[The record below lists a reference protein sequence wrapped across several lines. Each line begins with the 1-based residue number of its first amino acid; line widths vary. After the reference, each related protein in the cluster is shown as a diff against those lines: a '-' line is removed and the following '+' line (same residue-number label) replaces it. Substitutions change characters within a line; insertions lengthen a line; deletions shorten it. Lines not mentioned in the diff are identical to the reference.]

1 MVKKI
6 KFSKIAISSTSKDS
20 RVKLIASQIY
30 EILKN
35 KECEVFHD
43 DTLNRFTS
51 SLKSKYRN
59 QKYILKNA
67 DLIIAIG
74 GDGTILNC
82 SRQYGSKGLPILGIN
97 LGKLGFL
104 SDIAPKNITNDLL
117 EVIEG
122 DFVKDSRFFL
132 STKINNRE
140 DYLALNEVVIHSGA
154 IAQLIEFDLFINNDF
169 VYRQKADGII
179 VNTPTGSTAY
189 SLSGGG
195 PIVHPALGAITIL
208 PMFPQ
213 SLSTSPLV
221 VDSSSTIRIELISNK
236 TKAMLSFDSHDNL
249 SFKEGASIEIT
260 KSDSP
265 LTLIHP
271 KDHNFYESCRTKLG
285 WSSNI
290 IKVEE

>member
-30 EILKN
+30 EILRN

-43 DTLNRFTS
+43 DTLIRFKS

-59 QKYILKNA
+59 QKYILNNS

-117 EVIEG
+117 EVMEG
-122 DFVKDSRFFL
+122 NFVKDSRFFL
-132 STKINNRE
+132 STKINNQKN
-140 DYLALNEVVIHSGA
+140 YLALNEVVIHSGA

-195 PIVHPALGAITIL
+195 PIVHPALEAITIL

-221 VDSSSTIRIELISNK
+221 VDSSSVIRIELISKK

-249 SFKEGASIEIT
+249 SFKEGASIEII

-271 KDHNFYESCRTKLG
+271 KDHDFYESCRTKLG
-285 WSSNI
+285 WSTNI
-290 IKVEE
+290 IKTEE

>member
-6 KFSKIAISSTSKDS
+6 KFSKIAISSTSKNS
-20 RVKLIASQIY
+20 RVKLIASHIF
-30 EILKN
+30 EILRN
-35 KECEVFHD
+35 KGSEVFHD
-43 DTLNRFTS
+43 DTLKRFAP

-59 QKYILKNA
+59 HNYILKNA

-122 DFVKDSRFFL
+122 SFIKDSRFFL
-132 STKINNRE
+132 NTKINNRKG
-140 DYLALNEVVIHSGA
+140 YLALNEVVIHSGA
-154 IAQLIEFDLFINNDF
+154 IAQLIEFDLFIDNSF

-195 PIVHPALGAITIL
+195 PIVHPALDAITVL

-221 VDSSSTIRIELISNK
+221 VDSSSTIRIDLISKK

-249 SFKEGASIEIT
+249 SLKEEASIEIT

-271 KDHNFYESCRTKLG
+271 KDHDFYESCRTKLG
-285 WSSNI
+285 WSTNI
-290 IKVEE
+290 IKTEE

>member
-1 MVKKI
+1 MVKRK
-6 KFSKIAISSTSKDS
+6 KFSKILISSTSKDG

-30 EILKN
+30 EILNN
-35 KECEVFHD
+35 KGCEVFHD
-43 DTLNRFTS
+43 DTLKRFKS
-51 SLKSKYRN
+51 SLKTKYRN
-59 QKYILKNA
+59 QKYILNNA

-104 SDIAPKNITNDLL
+104 SDIAPKNITNDVL

-122 DFVKDSRFFL
+122 NFIKDKRFFL
-132 STKINNRE
+132 STTINNQKG
-140 DYLALNEVVIHSGA
+140 YLALNEVVIHSGA

-195 PIVHPALGAITIL
+195 PIVHPALDAITIL

-221 VDSSSTIRIELISNK
+221 VDSSSTIQIELISKK
-236 TKAMLSFDSHDNL
+236 TKAMLSFDSHDNIFL
-249 SFKEGASIEIT
+249 REGASIEIT
-260 KSDSP
+260 KSESP

-285 WSSNI
+285 WSTNI
-290 IKVEE
+290 IKADE

>member
-6 KFSKIAISSTSKDS
+6 KFSKIAISSTSKDT
-20 RVKLIASQIY
+20 RVQLIASQIC
-30 EILKN
+30 EILGN
-35 KECEVFHD
+35 KGCVVFHD
-43 DTLNRFTS
+43 STLKRFS
-51 SLKSKYRN
+51 SSIKSKYRN
-59 QKYILKNA
+59 ETHILKNA

-104 SDIAPKNITNDLL
+104 SDIAPKNITNELL

-122 DFVKDSRFFL
+122 NFIKDSRFFL
-132 STKINNRE
+132 NTKINSQR

-195 PIVHPALGAITIL
+195 PIVHPALDAITIL

-221 VDSSSTIRIELISNK
+221 VDSSSIIRIDLISKK

-249 SFKEGASIEIT
+249 SFKEGTSIEIT
-260 KSDSP
+260 KSDRP

-285 WSSNI
+285 WSTNI
-290 IKVEE
+290 IKTEE

>member
-6 KFSKIAISSTSKDS
+6 KFSKIAISSTSKDT
-20 RVKLIASQIY
+20 RVQLIASQIC
-30 EILKN
+30 EILGN
-35 KECEVFHD
+35 KGCVVFHD
-43 DTLNRFTS
+43 NTLKRFTS
-51 SLKSKYRN
+51 SIKSKYRN
-59 QKYILKNA
+59 EAHILNNA

-82 SRQYGSKGLPILGIN
+82 SRQYGSQGLPILGIN

-104 SDIAPKNITNDLL
+104 SDIAPKNITNELL

-122 DFVKDSRFFL
+122 NFIKDSRFFL
-132 STKINNRE
+132 KTKINRQR

-195 PIVHPALGAITIL
+195 PIVHPALDAITIL

-213 SLSTSPLV
+213 SLSTSSLV
-221 VDSSSTIRIELISNK
+221 VDSSSTIRIELISKK
-236 TKAMLSFDSHDNL
+236 TKAMLSFDSHENF
-249 SFKEGASIEIT
+249 SFKEGTSIEIT

-285 WSSNI
+285 WSKNI
-290 IKVEE
+290 IKTEE